1 MSLRPG
7 AVAPAPSGSTP
18 VEVTHVENIS
28 SSSFDPKDATPME
41 NVSSSSNDPKDH
53 AKDERGAAEPAPPL
67 ATNASVR
74 ESSNAPRKDSL
85 KEQQEKAQGVFSP
98 ALAAGIAELER
109 ANSAEAAALALKTM
123 ITMVRKIEESPPEEK

>member
-1 MSLRPG
+1 MTG
-7 AVAPAPSGSTP
+7 AVAPAPPGSTP

-41 NVSSSSNDPKDH
+41 NVSSSSNDPKDQT
-53 AKDERGAAEPAPPL
+53 KDEERGAAEPAPPL
-67 ATNASVR
+67 AIYASVR

-123 ITMVRKIEESPPEEK
+123 ITMVRKIEENPLEEK